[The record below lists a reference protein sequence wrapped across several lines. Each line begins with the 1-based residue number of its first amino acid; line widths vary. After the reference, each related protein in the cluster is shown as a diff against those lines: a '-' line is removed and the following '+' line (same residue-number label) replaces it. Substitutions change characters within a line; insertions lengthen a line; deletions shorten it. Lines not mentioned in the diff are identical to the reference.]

1 MKKNNLLIMS
11 ILLLVV
17 SFATEWYSDHLFSRL
32 FVFVFPIYI
41 ILPTCFVVLLVMSIR
56 RIATRKEYANFF
68 NIAVLALLA
77 ILIACFPFRDAKVK
91 YELSRFEADRLEI
104 VELIQSNQLQPKDNL
119 GNVDLPVG
127 YGRLSSDGEVFVY
140 QNDVNGQ
147 VIGFWIFR
155 GMLSGSVEL
164 IYSTGGEALI
174 WANQSSHP
182 ITKIEML
189 KENWYYVETDY

>member
-11 ILLLVV
+11 ILLLLV
-17 SFATEWYSDHLFSRL
+17 SFVSAWYSDHLFNRL
-32 FVFVFPIYI
+32 FVLVFPIYI
-41 ILPTCFVVLLVMSIR
+41 ILSACFIILLVMSIR
-56 RIATRKEYANFF
+56 KIVKRKECANFF
-68 NIAVLALLA
+68 NIGILALLV
-77 ILIACFPFRDAKVK
+77 ILIVCFPFRNAKVK
-91 YELSRFEADRLEI
+91 YELTRFEADRLEI
-104 VELIQSNQLQPKDNL
+104 VELIQRNQLQPKDNL

-127 YGRLSSDGEVFVY
+127 FGRLSSDGEVFVY

-147 VIGFWIFR
+147 VISFWIFR

-182 ITKIEML
+182 ITKIERL
-189 KENWYYVETDY
+189 KEKLK

>member
-11 ILLLVV
+11 ILLLLV
-17 SFATEWYSDHLFSRL
+17 SFATEWYGDHLFSRL
-32 FVFVFPIYI
+32 FVFAFPIYI

-56 RIATRKEYANFF
+56 RIATRKEYTNFF
-68 NIAVLALLA
+68 SITVLALLV
-77 ILIACFPFRDAKVK
+77 ILIMYFPFRRAKVN
-91 YELSRFEADRLEI
+91 YELTRFEPDRLKI
-104 VELIQSNQLQPKDNL
+104 VEMIQNNQLPPKDNL

-127 YGRLSSDGEVFVY
+127 YGKLSSDGEVFVH
-140 QNDVNGQ
+140 QNDANGQ

-174 WANQSSHP
+174 RATQSGHP
-182 ITKIEML
+182 ITKIEKL
-189 KENWYYVETDY
+189 KENWYYVEMDY

>member
-1 MKKNNLLIMS
+1 MKKNKLLILS
-11 ILLLVV
+11 ILLLLV
-17 SFATEWYSDHLFSRL
+17 SFATAWYIDHLFNRL
-32 FVFVFPIYI
+32 FVLVFPIYI
-41 ILPTCFVVLLVMSIR
+41 ILPACFVVLLVMSVR
-56 RIATRKEYANFF
+56 RIVTQKEYTNFF
-68 NIAVLALLA
+68 SIAVLALLV
-77 ILIACFPFRDAKVK
+77 ILIVYFPFRNTKVN
-91 YELSRFEADRLEI
+91 YELTRFETDRLEI

-147 VIGFWIFR
+147 VISFWIYR

-174 WANQSSHP
+174 WANQSGHP
-182 ITKIEML
+182 ITKIERL